1 MGQNK
6 DRVMTYAED
15 ITVVAEEL
23 ATTGSSH
30 AGAKEP
36 ELVNSLVTQL
46 LELEIQVREQ
56 EDQIAVLKEAARSD
70 ALTGLANRRVFDQE
84 MHRTLSAAKRYK
96 RLGALMILDLN
107 GFKGINDQLGHAVG
121 DHVLQHVSKLLMQN
135 TRPTDVV
142 ARLGGDEFAVILNEV
157 SSSEDV
163 EKRAVALRTIIEG
176 APCMID
182 GRSLQLSISVG
193 AHTFGDGETMEE
205 IFDKADMR
213 MYAEKSSLKK

>member
-1 MGQNK
+1 MGRDK
-6 DRVMTYAED
+6 EKVMTYTENMTVTAED
-15 ITVVAEEL
+15 LVTV
-23 ATTGSSH
+23 GSAR
-30 AGAKEP
+30 AGAQEP

-121 DHVLQHVSKLLMQN
+121 DHVLQHVSKMLMQN

-157 SSSEDV
+157 SSAEDV
-163 EKRAVALRTIIEG
+163 EKRAEALKKIIEG
-176 APCMID
+176 APCMTD
-182 GRSLQLSISVG
+182 DRSLQLSISVG
-193 AHTFGDGETMEE
+193 AHTFGNGETMEE

-213 MYAEKSSLKK
+213 MYAEKSALKK